1 MPPTLVTVAAIAVF
15 AATYIVMAL
24 GRAPGLRMDRAGA
37 ALAGAAA
44 MYGLGVLSGE
54 EVFAA
59 IDHHTI
65 VLLLGM
71 MIVTANLKLAG
82 AFDLVG
88 EALAARVARP
98 LPLLAAVTV
107 STGVLSA
114 FLVNDTVC
122 LVMTPLVVTLVLKLG
137 RDPAPYAIA
146 VATASNVGS
155 VATITGNPQNMI
167 IGSLSKIPYVD
178 FAAALAPVALIG
190 LALVVVAVA
199 LSFRSE
205 FFGNAAALPPS
216 PLRGGVGGGGGSG
229 KSSRGDAVLRATSAL
244 DSKPPPPSP
253 SPQGEGSGNVPH
265 VARAVRIHKPLVAK
279 SLLVTAAMIAAFF
292 AGVPVATAAIVG
304 GGALLIT
311 RRVKPERIWRE
322 IDWPLLVMF
331 CGLFVVTAALRKI
344 ALTPDVLAFV
354 DSLPLGEP
362 AALTLVS
369 AGLSNIVSNVPAV
382 LVLQP
387 IVERLADPE
396 RAWLVTAMSSTLA
409 GNLTLVGS
417 VANLIVAERARA
429 LGVEVG
435 FWPYLKVGLPLTL
448 ATLALGLA
456 FV

>member
-1 MPPTLVTVAAIAVF
+1 LPSTLVTVAAIAVF
-15 AATYIVMAL
+15 AATYLVMAL

-44 MYGLGVLSGE
+44 MYGLGILSGE

-98 LPLLAAVTV
+98 LPLLTAVTV

-137 RDPAPYAIA
+137 RDPVPYAIA

-205 FFGNAAALPPS
+205 FFGTAAALPAP
-216 PLRGGVGGGGGSG
+216 VA
-229 KSSRGDAVLRATSAL
+229 D
-244 DSKPPPPSP
+244 
-253 SPQGEGSGNVPH
+253 VPH
-265 VARAVRIHKPLVAK
+265 FARAVRIHKPLVAK

-292 AGVPVATAAIVG
+292 AGLPVATAAIIG
-304 GGALLIT
+304 GGLLLVT

-354 DSLPLGEP
+354 DRLPLGEP

-429 LGVEVG
+429 FGVEVG

>member
-1 MPPTLVTVAAIAVF
+1 MPSTLVTVAAIAVF
-15 AATYIVMAL
+15 AATYLVMAL

-190 LALVVVAVA
+190 LAVVVVAVA

-205 FFGNAAALPPS
+205 FFGTVAALPAP
-216 PLRGGVGGGGGSG
+216 VA
-229 KSSRGDAVLRATSAL
+229 D
-244 DSKPPPPSP
+244 
-253 SPQGEGSGNVPH
+253 VPH
-265 VARAVRIHKPLVAK
+265 VARAVRIHKALAAK

-292 AGVPVATAAIVG
+292 AGVSVATAAIVG

-311 RRVKPERIWRE
+311 RRVKPEKIWRE

-354 DSLPLGEP
+354 DRLPLGEP

-369 AGLSNIVSNVPAV
+369 AGLSNVVSNVPAV

-387 IVERLADPE
+387 VVERLADPE

-448 ATLALGLA
+448 ATLAVGLV

>member
-1 MPPTLVTVAAIAVF
+1 MPSTLVTVAAIAVF
-15 AATYIVMAL
+15 AATYLVMAL

-59 IDHHTI
+59 IDRHTI

-122 LVMTPLVVTLVLKLG
+122 LVMTPLVVTLVLTLR
-137 RDPAPYAIA
+137 RDPVPYAIA

-190 LALVVVAVA
+190 LALVVVTVA
-199 LSFRSE
+199 LVFRSE
-205 FFGNAAALPPS
+205 FFGNAVALSS
-216 PLRGGVGGGGGSG
+216 PI
-229 KSSRGDAVLRATSAL
+229 AH
-244 DSKPPPPSP
+244 
-253 SPQGEGSGNVPH
+253 VPH
-265 VARAVRIHKPLVAK
+265 VGRAVRIHKALVAK

-292 AGVPVATAAIVG
+292 AGVPVATAAIIG

-311 RRVKPERIWRE
+311 RRLKPERIWRE

-354 DSLPLGEP
+354 DRLPLGEP

-387 IVERLADPE
+387 VVERLADPE

-448 ATLALGLA
+448 ATLAVGLA

>member
-1 MPPTLVTVAAIAVF
+1 MPSTLVTVAAIAIF
-15 AATYIVMAL
+15 AATYLVMAL

-137 RDPAPYAIA
+137 RDPVPYAIA

-167 IGSLSKIPYVD
+167 IGSLSKIPYID

-190 LALVVVAVA
+190 LALVVVTVA
-199 LSFRSE
+199 LVFRSE
-205 FFGNAAALPPS
+205 FFGNAATLPAP
-216 PLRGGVGGGGGSG
+216 VA
-229 KSSRGDAVLRATSAL
+229 D
-244 DSKPPPPSP
+244 
-253 SPQGEGSGNVPH
+253 VPH

-292 AGVPVATAAIVG
+292 AGVPVATAAIIG
-304 GGALLIT
+304 GGALLVT
-311 RRVKPERIWRE
+311 RRVRPEKIWRE

-354 DSLPLGEP
+354 DRLPLGEP

-387 IVERLADPE
+387 VVERLADPE

-435 FWPYLKVGLPLTL
+435 FWPYLKIGLPLTV